1 VKIVYLSGFPIPS
14 RAAHSVHVMKMCQAL
29 ARNGHDVTLFAGGRP
44 PDRIE
49 DLYEYYGVQNIFSLK
64 LLPLAGVRG
73 ATLLSLPQLH
83 RALRTYG
90 RRDTL
95 IYARSIYG
103 AFLAGWMGFRIIY
116 EAHAPGPHALIHWLE
131 RRLFRMEGFQ
141 KLIVISESLQRI
153 YVSAYGDLPCVDVC
167 HDAADVPPAGTMP
180 EYAWPGRPD
189 RLQIG
194 YVGHLYRGRG
204 TDLIL
209 RCAER
214 LPDHDFHIVGGTE
227 HDLAHWRPQ
236 GGANVH
242 FHGFIPPARV
252 PAVLSRCDV
261 LLLPYQKGLSLG
273 GRNIDTSGWM
283 SPMKLFEYMAAR
295 KAIIASDLPVLREV
309 LNEDNAV
316 LVPPDDLDGWIAALR
331 ACEDQ
336 PYRECHAAAAYADF
350 LAHYTWDQ
358 RAARA
363 LQGVRV

>member
-1 VKIVYLSGFPIPS
+1 VKILYLSGFPIPS
-14 RAAHSVHVMKMCQAL
+14 RAAHAVHAMKMCQAL
-29 ARNGHDVTLFAGGRP
+29 ARNGHEVTLFAGGRP
-44 PDRIE
+44 RDRME
-49 DLYEYYGVQNIFSLK
+49 DLYEYYGVQNTFSLK

-83 RALRTYG
+83 RALRAYG

-95 IYARSIYG
+95 VYARSIYG
-103 AFLAGWMGFRIIY
+103 AFLAARMEFHIVY
-116 EAHAPGPHALIHWLE
+116 EAHAPPPHALIHWLE
-131 RRLFRMEGFQ
+131 KRLFQMEGFQ
-141 KLIVISESLQRI
+141 KLIVISESLKRI
-153 YVSAYGDLPCVDVC
+153 YTSRYGGIRRIEVC
-167 HDAADVPPAGTMP
+167 HDAADVPRTGAMP

-204 TDLIL
+204 IDLIL
-209 RCAER
+209 ACAER
-214 LPDHDFHIVGGTE
+214 LPHDDFHIVGGTE
-227 HDLAHWRPQ
+227 HDLRHWGPR
-236 GGANVH
+236 GGANVY
-242 FHGFIPPARV
+242 FHGFIPPAQV

-309 LNEDNAV
+309 LNEDNAL
-316 LVPPDDLDGWIAALR
+316 LVRSDDLDGWVAALR
-331 ACEDQ
+331 ACED
-336 PYRECHAAAAYADF
+336 PACREHHAAAAYADF

-363 LQGVRV
+363 LQSVQL